1 MIGGGWH
8 KVERQVSFAPS
19 SRSASALLIK
29 SIRFSNRNVA
39 ATKNYA
45 SDLLGVRQ
53 IMLLVC
59 RSSPAQVNSK
69 LYSIASH
76 IPMYGLLSITARFVK
91 LRWLWSRRQLEVRK
105 VQSLSAE
112 NNSVVVCN

>member
-1 MIGGGWH
+1 MISGGWH
-8 KVERQVSFAPS
+8 KVERPVNFAPGGT
-19 SRSASALLIK
+19 SASALLIK
-29 SIRFSNRNVA
+29 SIRFSNRDVV

-59 RSSPAQVNSK
+59 RSSPAQANSK

-76 IPMYGLLSITARFVK
+76 IPMYGLLSITARFAN
-91 LRWLWSRRQLEVRK
+91 LRWLWFRRQSEVRQ
-105 VQSLSAE
+105 VRSLS
-112 NNSVVVCN
+112 V